1 MPQAKVSTERL
12 LASAAAMA
20 EASRR
25 HEAVLI
31 DGGLPTNL
39 IAQLDSQLLPL
50 IGADQAL
57 LAAWQTA
64 KRIQRKPGIKI
75 GSTTATT
82 PLPVSTPPV
91 VTSPVTTPLV
101 TPPSAN
107 EVSAA

>member
-1 MPQAKVSTERL
+1 
-12 LASAAAMA
+12 MA

-82 PLPVSTPPV
+82 PSPVIIP
-91 VTSPVTTPLV
+91 PVTTLPATTPSV
-101 TPPSAN
+101 TPPPAS
-107 EVSAA
+107 EVPAA